1 MSEFENVTTPPPP
14 STSGIS
20 PEERQWAMFA
30 HLSGLLAACI
40 TGGLASFVGP
50 LIIWLVKKDT
60 MPFVDNQGKE
70 ALNFNIT
77 FNIIILAL
85 WILTFV
91 TLGLGGLIAM
101 PLMFVFGI
109 AALVFVVLAAIKSN
123 AGEAYRYPVAL
134 RLVK

>member
-20 PEERQWAMFA
+20 SEERQWAMFA
-30 HLSGLLAACI
+30 HLSGLLAACF
-40 TGGLASFVGP
+40 TGGLASFIGP
-50 LIIWLVKKDT
+50 LIIWLVKRET

-77 FNIIILAL
+77 VNIAIAVL
-85 WILTFV
+85 WVLTFI
-91 TLGLGGLIAM
+91 TLGFGGLLAF
-101 PLMFVFGI
+101 PLMFII
-109 AALVFVVLAAIKSN
+109 AVVALVFVVIATIKSN
-123 AGEAYRYPVAL
+123 SGEAYRYPVAL

>member
-20 PEERQWAMFA
+20 SEERQWAMFA
-30 HLSGLLAACI
+30 HLSGLIAGLV
-40 TGGLASFVGP
+40 TGGWASFVGP
-50 LIIWLVKKDT
+50 LIIWLIKKDT

-77 FNIIILAL
+77 INITFAAL

-91 TLGLGGLIAM
+91 TFGIGGLLAI
-101 PLMFVFGI
+101 PLMLII
-109 AALVFVVLAAIKSN
+109 AVVALVFVVLAAIKSN
-123 AGEAYRYPVAL
+123 AGEAYRYPISL